1 MGLFDKKYC
10 SICGEKIGFLGNRK
24 LEDGNLCKNCSAKLS
39 PWFSDRRSSTVEEI
53 REQLAYREENRNAVA
68 ALHVTRSYGEDT
80 KVLIDED
87 AGKFIVTRARNYTDA
102 NPDVIDFS
110 QVTGVDLDIDEER
123 SEEYTTDKENK
134 RVSYNPPRY
143 TFSYDFYVV
152 IRVNHRYFDEM
163 RFKLNSSSV
172 ETTPSGGV
180 PLVRKPNPSLNHDY
194 KEYTAMGQEI
204 KNTLTEARQRVRD
217 DRAGSR
223 AQSGSHLPLL
233 RRDYHAGRKRLLR
246 ILRRRVKRLS
256 RPRVKR
262 KRNKSKKNGP
272 HPKRRFSERR
282 KLWQTLQAP

>member
-1 MGLFDKKYC
+1 
-10 SICGEKIGFLGNRK
+10 
-24 LEDGNLCKNCSAKLS
+24 
-39 PWFSDRRSSTVEEI
+39 
-53 REQLAYREENRNAVA
+53 
-68 ALHVTRSYGEDT
+68 
-80 KVLIDED
+80 
-87 AGKFIVTRARNYTDA
+87 
-102 NPDVIDFS
+102 
-110 QVTGVDLDIDEER
+110 
-123 SEEYTTDKENK
+123 
-134 RVSYNPPRY
+134 
-143 TFSYDFYVV
+143 
-152 IRVNHRYFDEM
+152 M

-217 DRAGSR
+217 EAAAARRARNG
-223 AQSGSHLPLL
+223 GHLPLL
-233 RRDYHAGRKRLLR
+233 RSDDHAGRQRLLR